1 MAVNLSVDR
10 YIACVCDRVT
20 ANDPIMAEFS
30 EQQELPM
37 SLIDYTLK
45 CMALSGAFIIS
56 GAAWSADIAVIIDDS
71 SGMCGYIA
79 APLAQNPYKQ
89 ALMKLQEAKNAG
101 GLSMEVY
108 YLSNVRKPL
117 SSGQVFDTIIA
128 ATAQTCPFKATSSP
142 LHMAM
147 DSQVIKA
154 PSVIL
159 VTDLLF
165 DGGAAGSSDSRAKFI
180 DQFDALSKKAQRSA
194 RDWFNVSAG
203 MMGIKST
210 FNGAYYPTSG
220 QQKVDLGVK
229 PLERPF
235 YMVWKSS
242 TGQFW
247 PFLNQMTLIWR
258 TPNWAGKKWSY
269 EGAFAARF
277 LPTAALMK
285 PNDSFFMPP
294 IRPVFSKNAQGQYPA
309 VLPPSVFY
317 GKSAG
322 KLLDPV
328 FALPKVVDAETANPN
343 ECFVGGATPAELQF
357 TMSCGK
363 EGAREEAF
371 FASDQ
376 AINSVIFAFPT
387 LDHTDGIDRSM
398 IITPVA
404 GGYSNKAEMSY
415 RDVVASSDALR
426 QSKGIDQAR
435 GGVVLKIGSLRGAK
449 SIFANGAVGNNTL
462 SYQVTERYQ
471 VQPADQVST
480 LMTKINPLW
489 SADLEPCAG
498 INAACSQANVAT
510 YQLSSLVN
518 SMNVRLAA
526 NQHTVDLLNRASASQ
541 MATLRMTPAR

>member
-1 MAVNLSVDR
+1 
-10 YIACVCDRVT
+10 
-20 ANDPIMAEFS
+20 
-30 EQQELPM
+30 M
-37 SLIDYTLK
+37 SMTDYTLK
-45 CMALSGAFIIS
+45 CFALSGAFIVS
-56 GAAWSADIAVIIDDS
+56 GSAWSADIAVVIDDS

-101 GLSMEVY
+101 GLSMDAY
-108 YLSNVRKPL
+108 YLSDMRKPL
-117 SSGQVFDTIIA
+117 SSGQVFDTLIA
-128 ATAQTCPFKATSSP
+128 ATAQNCPFKATSSP

-147 DSQVIKA
+147 DSQLIKA

-180 DQFDALSKKAQRSA
+180 DQFDLLSKKAQRSA

-203 MMGIKST
+203 MMGIKSV
-210 FNGAYYPTSG
+210 FNGAYYPTTG
-220 QQKVDLGVK
+220 QPKVDLGAK

-235 YMVWKSS
+235 YIVWKSS

-247 PFLNQMTLIWR
+247 PFLNQMSLLWK

-269 EGAFAARF
+269 EGAFVARF

-285 PNDSFFMPP
+285 PNDSLFMHPV
-294 IRPVFSKNAQGQYPA
+294 RPVFSKNAQGQYPA
-309 VLPPSVFY
+309 VLPPSIFY

-328 FALPKVVDAETANPN
+328 FALPKVVDAEVANPN
-343 ECFVGGATPAELQF
+343 ECFASGTTPVDLQF
-357 TMSCGK
+357 TVGCGK
-363 EGAREEAF
+363 DGAREEAF
-371 FASDQ
+371 FASEQ
-376 AINSVIFAFPT
+376 PINSVVFAFPV
-387 LDHTDGIDRSM
+387 LDRTDGIHRSM
-398 IITPVA
+398 IIAPVS
-404 GGYSNKAEMSY
+404 GGYTNKAEISY

-449 SIFANGAVGNNTL
+449 SIFANGSVGNKTL
-462 SYQVTERYQ
+462 SYQVTESYQ
-471 VQPADQVST
+471 VQPADHMT
-480 LMTKINPLW
+480 ALMNKINPLW
-489 SADLEPCAG
+489 SADLEPCVG
-498 INAACSQANVAT
+498 TQVSCPQANVAT
-510 YQLSSLVN
+510 YQLSSLIN

-526 NQHTVDLLNRASASQ
+526 NQHAVDLLNRAAASQ
-541 MATLRMTPAR
+541 TATLIMTPAR